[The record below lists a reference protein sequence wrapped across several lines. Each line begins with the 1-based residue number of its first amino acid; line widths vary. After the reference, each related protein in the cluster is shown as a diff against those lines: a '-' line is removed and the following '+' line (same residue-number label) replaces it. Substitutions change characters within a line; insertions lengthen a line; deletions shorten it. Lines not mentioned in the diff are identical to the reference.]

1 MENNFKSGFIA
12 VVGRPNVGKSTL
24 INQLIKQKIVIISDK
39 PQTTRNRI
47 RCVVNQPGA
56 QLIFIDTPG
65 FHKPKN
71 LLGEQLNR
79 AVKSTLHEVDVIFFM
94 VDASRG
100 MGKGDSYLA
109 SELKGI
115 KTPIILILN
124 KIDLIN
130 QDELNV
136 QLELAKQLGEYDSV
150 FEISSLN
157 GTNIETLLEKLISF
171 LPDGPQYYPD
181 NIVTDQPERFI
192 ISEFVREKILELTR
206 EEIPHS
212 VAVKVEKV
220 NAVRK
225 NNLINVSAV
234 IYVERN
240 SQKGIIIGKNGEM
253 IKEIG
258 VRSRVDIESL
268 LGSQVFLELW
278 VKVKKDWKRDEVS
291 LREMGY

>member
-1 MENNFKSGFIA
+1 MESNFKSGFIA

-79 AVKSTLHEVDVIFFM
+79 TVKSTLYEVDVILFM
-94 VDASRG
+94 VDALRG
-100 MGKGDSYLA
+100 IGKGDSYLA

-115 KTPIILILN
+115 KTPSMLVLN
-124 KIDLIN
+124 KIDLVN

-136 QLELAKQLGEYDSV
+136 QLELAKQLGEYDGIL
-150 FEISSLN
+150 EISSLN
-157 GTNIETLLEKLISF
+157 RTNIETLLEKLISF
-171 LPDGPQYYPD
+171 LPYGPQYYPD
-181 NIVTDQPERFI
+181 DTVTDQPERFI

-220 NAVRK
+220 SAVRK
-225 NNLINVSAV
+225 DNLINVSAV

-253 IKEIG
+253 IKEVG
-258 VRSRVDIESL
+258 VRARADIESL
-268 LGSQVFLELW
+268 LGSRVFLELW
-278 VKVKKDWKRDEVS
+278 VKVKKDWKRDEIS
-291 LREMGY
+291 LKEMGY